1 MIKLIDLLKEVGE
14 GTAAPFKVTKVS
26 DTDYEFETSDG
37 TQYVIELVEQW
48 DTQLL
53 VNFGVKGDDD
63 YSTVTNKG
71 DLFRIMA
78 TVLIEVKKYIQGNP
92 NIDEIVIIPSKSNS
106 TDARRTNLY
115 MAYIKKQMPQNWT
128 VLINRIGGEGG
139 VDEIVLRKREGDI

>member
-14 GTAAPFKVTKVS
+14 GTAEPFKVTRVS

-37 TQYVIELVEQW
+37 TNYVIELVEQW

-63 YSTVTNKG
+63 YSTITNKG

-78 TVLIEVKKYIQGNP
+78 TVLIEVKKYIQENP
-92 NIDEIVIIPSKSNS
+92 NIDEVVIIPSKSS
-106 TDARRTNLY
+106 DTDTRRTNLY
-115 MAYIKKQMPQNWT
+115 MAYIKKQLPKDWT
-128 VLINRIGGEGG
+128 VIINRIGGDQG
-139 VDEIVLRKREGDI
+139 VDEIVLRKKEDSI